1 MTANISSIHGR
12 QSERNAFSIEGESQ
26 ELVDVLQK
34 IVQNVGVLLEVD
46 SCSIALL
53 DATGSTLVTLAALH
67 KQGRKPRHTRFQR
80 NEGVAGWVAEHR
92 VPLSIN
98 DVSLDPRF
106 KRLGRTPIG
115 SMVCVPLMEKDTFIG
130 TLTASSPEIN
140 AFTPRALQ
148 MITIFAEQ
156 AVLAITN
163 ARQAEVAQHQAN
175 QLEMLL
181 DLSHGITTRLET
193 DALYRTILVN
203 VQRLVPFQ
211 SAVIYQY
218 SEPLQELYPV
228 AELSGAATDTTTD
241 CQQETCT
248 SAVTT
253 KDVQREKISM
263 HSTTSLA
270 AWAAVHRHP
279 MLRAPVKL
287 VQDQIAA
294 SLTVNVA
301 EMAAPLVSKQTL
313 YGVLVLQR
321 AASFTSEELRL
332 VRNLSNMAAAAL
344 ENVELFHRV
353 RTDQEQLRAILAA
366 SSDGIAI
373 IGANACFIEA
383 NPSFGRIFG
392 LAPEQIVGMECMEL
406 FDCNENSSN
415 DKCRELCMM
424 QEALQLEQPLP
435 YIELDLPI
443 KGVSRSVGLSIT
455 PVLAGSKPLCLVI
468 ARDVT
473 AIRDATRMKA
483 NFLSMIT
490 HELRS
495 PLNAINGYLDLTLT
509 GIAGELNEQQ
519 REFVQRAR
527 AGSEH
532 LYALVEDL
540 LLVSRADAGQLRLN
554 PEIVRLKE
562 IVANAVEELELL
574 ALDNGIST
582 RIDIPSDFPAL
593 YVDPVRLQQVLRN
606 LISNALRFTPSGG
619 SVTVSARVIRRA
631 SNNGIL
637 GSVSSNGHTVSLV
650 PPGTDTSIPAI
661 GSDVSVEAGDVVG
674 GEGTLVAAHGG
685 DVLSAEDAEE
695 SFVLVQVHD
704 TGHGIAS
711 EHQERIFERFYQI
724 PLATAGRSSGQG
736 LGLAIVKM
744 IVELHGG
751 YVTVE
756 SAPDQGSTFSFHAS
770 GVVIVAK
777 FYP

>member
-1 MTANISSIHGR
+1 MTANISSIHSR
-12 QSERNAFSIEGESQ
+12 QSEHSAFSIEGESQ

-34 IVQNVGVLLEVD
+34 IVQNAGALLEVD
-46 SCSIALL
+46 SCSLALL
-53 DATGSTLVTLAALH
+53 DSTGSTLVTLAALH

-80 NEGVAGWVAEHR
+80 NEGAAGWVAENR
-92 VPLSIN
+92 VPLSIS

-115 SMVCVPLMEKDTFIG
+115 SMVCVPLMEKDNFIG

-140 AFTPRALQ
+140 AFSPRALQ
-148 MITIFAEQ
+148 MLTIFAEQ

-163 ARQAEVAQHQAN
+163 ARQAELAQRQAN

-181 DLSHGITTRLET
+181 DLSHGITTRLEA
-193 DALYRTILVN
+193 DALYRTILAN
-203 VQRLVPFQ
+203 VRRLVPFQ
-211 SAVIYQY
+211 SAVVYLY
-218 SEPLQELYPV
+218 DERLQELFPV
-228 AELSGAATDTTTD
+228 AELSETTADTTLD
-241 CQQETCT
+241 CQQETCA

-253 KDVQREKISM
+253 VNVEREKISV

-287 VQDQIAA
+287 AQDQVAV
-294 SLTVNVA
+294 SLAIDVA
-301 EMAAPLVSKQTL
+301 EMAVPLVSKHTL

-332 VRNLSNMAAAAL
+332 VRNLSNMTAAAL
-344 ENVELFHRV
+344 ENIELFHRV

-366 SSDGIAI
+366 SSDGIALV
-373 IGANACFIEA
+373 GANTCFIEA
-383 NPSFGRIFG
+383 NPAFGRIFG
-392 LAPEQIVGMECMEL
+392 LTPEQIVGMECMEL
-406 FDCNENSSN
+406 FCCNENCVH

-424 QEALQLEQPLP
+424 QQALQLEQPLP
-435 YIELDLPI
+435 YVELDLTI
-443 KGVSRSVGLSIT
+443 KGIARSVGLSIT
-455 PVLAGSKPLCLVI
+455 PVLAGNKPLCLVI

-495 PLNAINGYLDLTLT
+495 PLNAINGYLDLALT

-562 IVANAVEELELL
+562 IVANAIEELELL

-582 RIDIPSDFPAL
+582 SIDIPNDFPAI
-593 YVDPVRLQQVLRN
+593 YADPVRVQQVLRN
-606 LISNALRFTPSGG
+606 LISNALRFTPAGG
-619 SVTVSARVIRRA
+619 SVIVSARVIRRA
-631 SNNGIL
+631 GNNSIPA
-637 GSVSSNGHTVSLV
+637 SANSNGHAVSLV
-650 PPGTDTSIPAI
+650 PPVPDTPLPSI
-661 GSDVSVEAGDVVG
+661 GSDIPGGMLDEGGARVTARSGNIVPSEDV
-674 GEGTLVAAHGG
+674 
-685 DVLSAEDAEE
+685 EE
-695 SFVLVQVHD
+695 SFALVQVRD
-704 TGHGIAS
+704 TGRGIAP
-711 EHQERIFERFYQI
+711 EHYERIFERFYQI
-724 PLATAGRSSGQG
+724 PLATSGRSSGQG

-751 YVTVE
+751 QVMVE
-756 SAPDQGSTFSFHAS
+756 STPDQGSTFSFTLPGLLS
-770 GVVIVAK
+770 
-777 FYP
+777 